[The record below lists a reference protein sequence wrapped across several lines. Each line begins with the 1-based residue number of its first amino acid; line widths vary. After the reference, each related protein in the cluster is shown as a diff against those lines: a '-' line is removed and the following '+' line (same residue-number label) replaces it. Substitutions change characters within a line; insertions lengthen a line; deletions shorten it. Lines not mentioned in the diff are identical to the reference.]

1 MYCLFA
7 TQFIS
12 YCLSEK
18 SLSNSH
24 DLRNKVLPSR
34 KSMNSFDKAIKSPAL
49 LLINYTAFSDG
60 SLLMLFNT
68 KAIPAVQLKP
78 VHGWFVPN
86 KQKIEK
92 GYSIY
97 HTTRY
102 SGNWTSRKR
111 EFRIPIA
118 SSWVYKHWKTVI
130 KRDRSSRIVL
140 RSHLESYSIS
150 PQSHQPCSENG
161 SCNHKR
167 KKKLKHGYSFCFTYF
182 SYFCCLERAAFL
194 ALDDEQKPCPR

>member
-1 MYCLFA
+1 
-7 TQFIS
+7 
-12 YCLSEK
+12 
-18 SLSNSH
+18 
-24 DLRNKVLPSR
+24 
-34 KSMNSFDKAIKSPAL
+34 MNSFDKAIKSPAL
-49 LLINYTAFSDG
+49 FLINYTAFSDG

-78 VHGWFVPN
+78 VHGWFAPN

-118 SSWVYKHWKTVI
+118 SSWVYEH
-130 KRDRSSRIVL
+130 
-140 RSHLESYSIS
+140 
-150 PQSHQPCSENG
+150 
-161 SCNHKR
+161 
-167 KKKLKHGYSFCFTYF
+167 
-182 SYFCCLERAAFL
+182 
-194 ALDDEQKPCPR
+194 